1 MALEINDE
9 VVLTPPVP
17 AATVMLLR
25 DADEGLQVLLM
36 RRHAASGVL
45 GGVHVFPGGKLD
57 PADRTL
63 PTTDVSA
70 AHVQAL
76 AEPALD
82 AATAAA
88 LYLAAVRETCE
99 ECGLRLDVAS
109 LWPWSR
115 WITPRQPSVTNKRF
129 DTRFFVAAAP
139 ADQEARHDNHEATE
153 AVWLTPREGLQR
165 YWDGAIDLAPPQ
177 IMSLAQLA
185 KLSDVPQALAF
196 ARSRSPALI
205 APETFDEDGHRV
217 ICYPG
222 DPRHSIATPV
232 WEGPT
237 RLTHR
242 NRRFEPE
249 GGLDALL
256 G

>member
-1 MALEINDE
+1 MAIDINNE

-17 AATVMLLR
+17 SATVILLR
-25 DADEGLQVLLM
+25 DAAEGLQVLLM

-57 PADRTL
+57 PADMSR
-63 PTTDVSA
+63 PSIGVSA
-70 AHVQAL
+70 AQVQAL
-76 AEPALD
+76 AEPVLD

-88 LYLAAVRETCE
+88 LYLAGVRETWE

-139 ADQEARHDNHEATE
+139 DGQEARHDNHEATE

-185 KLSDVPQALAF
+185 RLDSAQQALAW
-196 ARSRSPALI
+196 ARSRPPALVE
-205 APETFDEDGHRV
+205 PEPFDEDGCRV

-222 DPRHSIATPV
+222 DPRHSIA
-232 WEGPT
+232 
-237 RLTHR
+237 
-242 NRRFEPE
+242 
-249 GGLDALL
+249 
-256 G
+256 

>member
-1 MALEINDE
+1 MLLAVVMVKAHNNAL
-9 VVLTPPVP
+9 LSPLSRLGRPARRAFRPRHWLPHPRRLPP
-17 AATVMLLR
+17 AA
-25 DADEGLQVLLM
+25 
-36 RRHAASGVL
+36 
-45 GGVHVFPGGKLD
+45 
-57 PADRTL
+57 
-63 PTTDVSA
+63 
-70 AHVQAL
+70 
-76 AEPALD
+76 
-82 AATAAA
+82 AAA
-88 LYLAAVRETCE
+88 V
-99 ECGLRLDVAS
+99 V
-109 LWPWSR
+109 
-115 WITPRQPSVTNKRF
+115 
-129 DTRFFVAAAP
+129 VAAAP

-185 KLSDVPQALAF
+185 KLADVAQALAL
-196 ARSRSPALI
+196 ARSRPPTLI
-205 APETFDEDGHRV
+205 APEPFDEDGCRV

-222 DPRHSIATPV
+222 DPRHSIPQPV
-232 WEGPT
+232 WDGPT